1 MPKTTI
7 LIIEYNQEFYKRLA
21 EKYKGE
27 KNLHTI
33 NGSAENLNH
42 YMRINDIPYAD
53 AIVPDLP
60 FASLPQEMSDSIL
73 ASIQPAFVFSCNMV
87 NDGNQLKTIK
97 PGREKPG
104 MDNPLLFMYFSI
116 DTPWSYKQ

>member
-7 LIIEYNQEFYKRLA
+7 LIIEYNQIFYKRLA

-42 YMRINDIPYAD
+42 YMRIHNIPYAD
-53 AIVPDLP
+53 AIVSDQP

-73 ASIQPAFVFSCNMV
+73 ASARDVLHEEGKSLRSN
-87 NDGNQLKTIK
+87 IK
-97 PGREKPG
+97 MENEDDRKV
-104 MDNPLLFMYFSI
+104 LL
-116 DTPWSYKQ
+116 